1 MKDFFSPCRTLMVKD
16 MKRRLP
22 PQCKLLLTRE
32 NMFLISSVCE
42 SIQYQSSCRR
52 AIYHNAAVYDSS
64 TTLFSLF
71 SLDFPVSNVF
81 ALHSVEYDAIHSRF
95 KPPKFVA
102 CPVGIVRGKLSIL
115 ATEHK
120 PALIGDFMWSSKTK
134 STDLTLERL
143 MTDFKQSKGVK
154 QFCREQEK

>member
-1 MKDFFSPCRTLMVKD
+1 MVKD

-32 NMFLISSVCE
+32 NMLFLISSVCE

-52 AIYHNAAVYDSS
+52 AIYHNAAVCDSS

-95 KPPKFVA
+95 RPPKFAA

-120 PALIGDFMWSSKTK
+120 PALIGDFMWSSKQSQQIWLLRGWWLILNNQK
-134 STDLTLERL
+134 VLSNFAGNKRNNGFSCLE
-143 MTDFKQSKGVK
+143 
-154 QFCREQEK
+154 